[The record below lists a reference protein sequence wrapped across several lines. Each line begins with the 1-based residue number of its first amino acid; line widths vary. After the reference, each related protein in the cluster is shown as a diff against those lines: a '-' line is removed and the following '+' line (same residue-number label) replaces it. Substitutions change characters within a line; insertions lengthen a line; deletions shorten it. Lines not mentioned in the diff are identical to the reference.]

1 VNTSST
7 VVRTVLGDV
16 PSADL
21 GFTYAHEHL
30 ALDNALIA
38 AGFPNI
44 LLDDTEVAVREVTE
58 CKAAGVR
65 AMVDAMPCAAGRD
78 VVRLAEISHGT
89 GVHILA
95 VTGLLLE
102 RYYGLRHWTSQVTAD
117 ELGDLFT
124 DDVLL
129 GVDAFD
135 YSGPMVRRTKHRA
148 GLVKIATAGEA
159 LGRRDVLLIEAAA
172 IAHSRSGAPIVTHC
186 EHGLGALEQVEA
198 LTRHGVPAGAILL
211 SHIDKVTDIG
221 YHHAIAQ
228 SGAWLLYDQSIRDHD
243 APTVPTAEADCPD
256 VRRWLFGPDPPRHR
270 RRAQE
275 SMACL
280 RWHAGSRLAGDDDAR
295 ATSRCG
301 AYRGSGGRHLHDD
314 AADALALRD
323 VARTD

>member
-1 VNTSST
+1 MNARST

-78 VVRLAEISHGT
+78 VVRLAEISHAT

-95 VTGLLLE
+95 VTGLHLE

-148 GLVKIATAGEA
+148 GLIKIATAGEA

-172 IAHSRSGAPIVTHC
+172 IAHARSGAPIVTHC

-198 LTRHGVPAGAILL
+198 LTRHGVPADAILL

-243 APTVPTAEADCPD
+243 APTVPTAELIARMCADGFSD
-256 VRRWLFGPDPPRHR
+256 RILLATDGARRSL
-270 RRAQE
+270 
-275 SMACL
+275 
-280 RWHAGSRLAGDDDAR
+280 WHAYGGTPGLAWLATTMPGRLRDAGLTAGQV
-295 ATSRCG
+295 AAIYTTN
-301 AYRGSGGRHLHDD
+301 
-314 AADALALRD
+314 AADALALWD